1 MGRRSKRYQQARTG
15 VDRSVQHTISG
26 AIDVLLGLP
35 LAKFDESVEFHAKL
49 TVDPTHADQQVRS
62 IVTLPNGTG
71 KQRSIIV
78 FASGDRAQEAR
89 DAGASEVGTDELAAR
104 IRGGWLD
111 FDAAVATPDNMR
123 IIGPLGRILGP
134 RGLMPNARAGT
145 VTDDVGRVVRELKA
159 GRVEFRVDRLANLH
173 VVAGRASMGRDA
185 LIENLRILIDAVIR
199 ARPSAA
205 KGSYIRT
212 MSVCSCMGPGI
223 RLDTQAA
230 LADAAAAGE

>member
-1 MGRRSKRYQQARTG
+1 MARHSRRYRQARAG
-15 VDRSVQHTISG
+15 VDRTAQHTLG
-26 AIDVLLGLP
+26 NAIDVLLGLP
-35 LAKFDESVEFHAKL
+35 TAKFDESVEFHANL
-49 TVDPTHADQQVRS
+49 SVDPTHADQQVRS
-62 IVTLPNGTG
+62 TVTLPNGTG
-71 KQRSIIV
+71 KEQRIIV

-89 DAGASEVGTDELAAR
+89 DAGADEVGTDELAER

-145 VTDDVGRVVRELKA
+145 VTNDVGRVVNELKA

-173 VVAGRASMGRDA
+173 VVAGRVSMGRQA

-212 MSVCSCMGPGI
+212 MSICSSMGPGI
-223 RLDTQAA
+223 RLDPQAA
-230 LADAAAAGE
+230 LAEARTVAE

>member
-1 MGRRSKRYQQARTG
+1 MARHSRRYQQARAG
-15 VDRSVQHTISG
+15 VDRRAQHTLG
-26 AIDVLLGLP
+26 DAIDVLLGLP
-35 LAKFDESVEFHAKL
+35 KAKFDESVEFHANL
-49 TVDPTHADQQVRS
+49 SVDPTHADQQVRS
-62 IVTLPNGTG
+62 TVTLPNGTG
-71 KQRSIIV
+71 KEQRIIV

-89 DAGASEVGTDELAAR
+89 DAGADEVGTDELAER

-145 VTDDVGRVVRELKA
+145 VTNDVGRVVNELKA

-173 VVAGRASMGRDA
+173 VVAGRVSMGRQA

-205 KGSYIRT
+205 RGSYIRT
-212 MSVCSCMGPGI
+212 MSICSSMSPGI
-223 RLDTQAA
+223 RLDPQAA
-230 LADAAAAGE
+230 LAEARTVAE